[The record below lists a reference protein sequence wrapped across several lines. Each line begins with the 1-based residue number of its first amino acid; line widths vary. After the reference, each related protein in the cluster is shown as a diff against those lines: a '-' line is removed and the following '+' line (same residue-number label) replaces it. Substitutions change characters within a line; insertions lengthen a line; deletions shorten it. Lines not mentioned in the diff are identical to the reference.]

1 MRTRELQRLKET
13 AHHEAGHAV
22 ASWWL
27 GVKFKYVTGAPAAD
41 SFGHLKPR
49 YPKWFQ
55 PDADSSDRVRLHIE
69 QDIIIGFA
77 GQLAQAKFRGER
89 PRYGMHGDNRQAVDM
104 ASYRGGSTKTTE
116 AYLRYCWCASEDLV
130 SMRWREIQAVADALL
145 ERQTISYKEVIEVTL
160 PLPVARKGE

>member
-1 MRTRELQRLKET
+1 MRTRELERLRET

-27 GVKFKYVTGAPAAD
+27 GVKFKYVTVTPAAG
-41 SFGHLKPR
+41 SSGHLKPR
-49 YPKWFQ
+49 YPKWVQ

-69 QDIIIGFA
+69 RCIIIVFA
-77 GQLAQAKFRGER
+77 GQLAEAKFRGKR

-104 ASYRGGSTKTTE
+104 ASYRGGSTKTIE

-130 SMRWREIQAVADALL
+130 SMRWCEIQAVAGALL
-145 ERQTISYKEVIEVTL
+145 ERKTISYEEVIEVTL
-160 PLPVARKGE
+160 PVARRGE